1 MSAAKQRAQ
10 PSAGNIAESSGPG
23 IHPGVWVIEPDH
35 LRTHIVAG
43 GDTLVATVMPSRTKG
58 RAKAHALLLV
68 SAPKLME
75 ALQRL
80 QRRGWLNASTC
91 TDAQGNADLKFARDS
106 LAAATGDP
114 S

>member
-10 PSAGNIAESSGPG
+10 RSAGNVAESSGPG

-68 SAPKLME
+68 SAPKLLE
-75 ALQRL
+75 ALERL
-80 QRRGWLNASTC
+80 HARGWLDDSTC
-91 TDAQGNADLKFARDS
+91 TDDAGNADLRFAREAIAEARGES
-106 LAAATGDP
+106 